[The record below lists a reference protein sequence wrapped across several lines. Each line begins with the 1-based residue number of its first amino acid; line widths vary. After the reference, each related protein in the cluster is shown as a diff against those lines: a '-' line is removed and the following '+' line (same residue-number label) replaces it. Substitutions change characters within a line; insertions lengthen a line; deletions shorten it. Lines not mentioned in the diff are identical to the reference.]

1 MKIITFILPFLLVAC
16 SSTPD
21 SPMEYLEWAKDN
33 QELLF
38 QQQQSEGYAFELQYR
53 PIPQIIGQ
61 ELDDL
66 NDKEK
71 YNNRYQELKG
81 LQYYN
86 LYVRPL
92 KAKGMSTINQN
103 QLNQPAGLSRY
114 LSYEMQKDLYLV
126 ENKDSLPCVLFHFE
140 SYADL
145 NKKNNFVL
153 AFPRRDTMDLT
164 PKTIVLKPSVFNQ
177 QPISF
182 TYNQE
187 TLTQIPALSWQK

>member
-1 MKIITFILPFLLVAC
+1 MAC
-16 SSTPD
+16 SSAPDTPLA
-21 SPMEYLEWAKDN
+21 YLEWAKNNRD
-33 QELLF
+33 LLF
-38 QQQQSEGYAFELQYR
+38 QQQQSAGYAFELQYR

-61 ELDDL
+61 ELENL
-66 NDKEK
+66 ADKEK
-71 YNNRYQELKG
+71 YNSRYQELKG

-92 KAKGMSTINQN
+92 KAKGMSTINEN
-103 QLNQPAGLSRY
+103 QLNKPANLSRY
-114 LSYEMQKDLYLV
+114 LSYDMQKDLYLV

-153 AFPRRDTMDLT
+153 AFPRQDTTDLI
-164 PKTIVLKPSVFNQ
+164 PKTIVLKPSVFNKQ
-177 QPISF
+177 AIAF

-187 TLTQIPALSWQK
+187 TLTQIPALTWQK